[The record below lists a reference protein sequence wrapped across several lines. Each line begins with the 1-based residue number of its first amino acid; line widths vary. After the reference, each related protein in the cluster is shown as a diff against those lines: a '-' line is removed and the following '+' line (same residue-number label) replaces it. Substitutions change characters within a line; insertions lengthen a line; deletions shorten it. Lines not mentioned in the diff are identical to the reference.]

1 MSSLTNFDLNTRKSQ
16 KIFNLMPLHWSK
28 VYIAW
33 AKKVHRS
40 YRSWHWKVM
49 RNFKKS
55 YPVVWNMKLEFGKL
69 SPEHLKVSKLGLWWE
84 PFVQS
89 RKCINWKFTEELCVM
104 TMKKNAKFEEKLT
117 FYFKTDMKN
126 LTNFVSSTWKSKK
139 IALWLSPLTKV
150 YNVYAKKSRE

>member
-16 KIFNLMPLHWSK
+16 KIFTLMPLHWSK

-89 RKCINWKFTEELCVM
+89 RKCMSLKFSKELCVM
-104 TMKKNAKFEEKLT
+104 TMKNDARTEEELTRRFKIDKRNLANFDASLWKFQ
-117 FYFKTDMKN
+117 
-126 LTNFVSSTWKSKK
+126 NF
-139 IALWLSPLTKV
+139 AF
-150 YNVYAKKSRE
+150 

>member
-16 KIFNLMPLHWSK
+16 KIFTLMPLHWSK

-33 AKKVHRS
+33 AKKVHRR

-89 RKCINWKFTEELCVM
+89 RKCMSLKFSKELCVM
-104 TMKKNAKFEEKLT
+104 TMKNDTTIGEDLACC
-117 FYFKTDMKN
+117 FKADMRN
-126 LTNFVSSTWKSKK
+126 LTCFDSSTQKSKNF
-139 IALWLSPLTKV
+139 AF
-150 YNVYAKKSRE
+150 